1 MSSDRVQQAYSTM
14 ADVYLERLATMDV
27 VHPDD
32 RRVILRHLAGSDGPV
47 LDLGCGPGH
56 LTAFLHA
63 AGCEVT
69 GVDLV
74 PEFIAHARRTH
85 PQVPFVQ
92 GSLTGLDRPAGS
104 VAGVLCWYSLI
115 HQDPQELDGS
125 LAEVRRVL
133 APGGAFVLGF
143 FEGPVREEF
152 DHRVTT
158 AHRWPVDELS
168 ARLAVHGFTEVERLT
183 RGQDGERRPH
193 GVLAAA
199 AG

>member
-1 MSSDRVQQAYSTM
+1 MTSERVRQAYSAVAWTY
-14 ADVYLERLATMDV
+14 AEHLGTMDV

-32 RRVILRHLAGSDGPV
+32 RRLIERHLVGLTGPV

-63 AGCEVT
+63 AGCDVT

-74 PEFIAHARRTH
+74 PEFVAHARATF
-85 PQVPFVQ
+85 PGVPFEQ
-92 GSLTGLDRPAGS
+92 GSLTALDRPEGAAAG
-104 VAGVLCWYSLI
+104 ALAWYSLI
-115 HQDPQELDGS
+115 HLAPDALDGA
-125 LAEVRRVL
+125 LAAVRRLL
-133 APGGAFVLGF
+133 APGGRFVLGF
-143 FEGPVREEF
+143 FAGPVREPF

-158 AHRWPVDELS
+158 AHRWPVDEL
-168 ARLAVHGFTEVERLT
+168 AERLTAHGFGERDRLT

-199 AG
+199 AV